1 MPKRRSKRSDDE
13 PLPGQMRLFTP
24 QGQATHTRLRCA
36 MCGESNMGFVWLTF
50 DGGFIRVH
58 DKCADK
64 LVAMYAEHGLDV
76 VQERLKGLINAQ
88 SIHRPR

>member
-1 MPKRRSKRSDDE
+1 
-13 PLPGQMRLFTP
+13 
-24 QGQATHTRLRCA
+24 
-36 MCGESNMGFVWLTF
+36 MGFVWLTF